1 MRSGVNFTISS
12 THMKI
17 LSNFD
22 TKFREK
28 VLQKRKESCD
38 ERDILVIQR
47 SRYYFMFR
55 VFLPFCIFL

>member
-22 TKFREK
+22 TQFREK
-28 VLQKRKESCD
+28 VLQKRKECFD
-38 ERDILVIQR
+38 EHDILVIQR
-47 SRYYFMFR
+47 SRYYFVFR